1 VNAPARKED
10 GEVMAI
16 RLSAIIG
23 LLVNVFVFA
32 PEQFN
37 MAAEPADPVPL
48 LAPFVNDDTF
58 AAGYLNLAALA
69 KDEAGNVAH
78 LFTILPRLSEDGPS
92 AALSRIE
99 EFVGRLRAAGAES
112 AYLVAGLSD
121 ANVRGG
127 PLVILHLRP
136 GSQPEDIIRIF
147 APKAPMQ
154 IGDWGGEIE
163 VRPHDGDSVLIGT
176 PSTLKRYASLAK
188 SERPDLLVPLRK
200 LENEG
205 AMLAAVFC
213 PGADFR
219 RVVRELWPSLPGSL
233 APLRG
238 ELADRWQHLELAVNM
253 PPKAN
258 PRLVLQASDPQAAET
273 FANLLR
279 DLPAAASDF
288 EQLGEQRQQ
297 VKRYATA
304 LLDAVPPRVEG
315 TRAIMEFP
323 TRGSELAAMRSLATR
338 ATDAA
343 LESTRRNQRL
353 NQFKELAI
361 AMFNYYDKN
370 KCLPAAAIR
379 APDGRALLSW
389 RVAVLE
395 YMDSDARSLYKQFHL
410 DEPWDS
416 PHNRTL
422 IEKMPAVFADP
433 DPKLKQLSREG
444 KTMYQ
449 VPSGADTIFH
459 GDSGS
464 TFQEILDGTSKT
476 ILLVEVEPLRAV
488 VWTKPEDWEVDMRN
502 PRRGVERD
510 DRTYFIAAFADAH
523 TSLLPVEISAD
534 DLRALLTRAGREVVE
549 RPY

>member
-1 VNAPARKED
+1 
-10 GEVMAI
+10 
-16 RLSAIIG
+16 
-23 LLVNVFVFA
+23 
-32 PEQFN
+32 
-37 MAAEPADPVPL
+37 
-48 LAPFVNDDTF
+48 
-58 AAGYLNLAALA
+58 
-69 KDEAGNVAH
+69 
-78 LFTILPRLSEDGPS
+78 
-92 AALSRIE
+92 
-99 EFVGRLRAAGAES
+99 
-112 AYLVAGLSD
+112 
-121 ANVRGG
+121 
-127 PLVILHLRP
+127 
-136 GSQPEDIIRIF
+136 
-147 APKAPMQ
+147 
-154 IGDWGGEIE
+154 
-163 VRPHDGDSVLIGT
+163 
-176 PSTLKRYASLAK
+176 
-188 SERPDLLVPLRK
+188 
-200 LENEG
+200 
-205 AMLAAVFC
+205 
-213 PGADFR
+213 
-219 RVVRELWPSLPGSL
+219 VRELWPSLPGSL

-238 ELADRWQHLELAVNM
+238 ELADRWQHLELAANM